1 MNSRYMLKEHEMF
14 DMEDSVMVI
23 KYKDGVLDLENVAY
37 LSDVSL
43 QIWNFLKEGMMAQ
56 DIINHIAEKY
66 DVDKDIVENDVNEC
80 ISDLISADFIECI

>member
-56 DIINHIAEKY
+56 DIINHIAEPQRQRK
-66 DVDKDIVENDVNEC
+66 KLHIG
-80 ISDLISADFIECI
+80 